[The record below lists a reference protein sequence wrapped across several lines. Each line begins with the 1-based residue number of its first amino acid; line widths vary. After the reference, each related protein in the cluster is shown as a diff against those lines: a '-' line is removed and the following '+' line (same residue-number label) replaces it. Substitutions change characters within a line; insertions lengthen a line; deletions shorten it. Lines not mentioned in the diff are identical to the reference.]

1 MHRDHVRVRV
11 SLGVVCMAL
20 AFALAP
26 AAVAATHGGRPAKHR
41 RIPLKD
47 RPIEVAV
54 STEGSEAGAPV
65 PQDFLGL
72 SFEVG
77 SLAQIGAYAGEGD
90 LVSMLRSLGT
100 GVLRFGGVTA
110 DEQIAWREGGAPRPS
125 WALGSLEAGN
135 LARARQRGGAE
146 RLARPADA
154 GVRPLRTGSGGGAR
168 RRRRRRRWARRW
180 KRSRSATSRTPTAG
194 TTCARN
200 RGRRCSTSR
209 R

>member
-1 MHRDHVRVRV
+1 MHRNHVRVRV

-47 RPIEVAV
+47 RPIAVAV
-54 STEGSEAGAPV
+54 SAEGGEAGAPV

-110 DEQIAWREGGAPRPS
+110 DEQIAWREGAEPRPS

-135 LARARQRGGAE
+135 LAQ
-146 RLARPADA
+146 L
-154 GVRPLRTGSGGGAR
+154 GSGAAQSGWDLLLTLGCGHFEAEAAAR
-168 RRRRRRRWARRW
+168 EAAAA
-180 KRSRSATSRTPTAG
+180 KATLGSSLEA
-194 TTCARN
+194 
-200 RGRRCSTSR
+200 
-209 R
+209 